1 MIPLALLRYWPYIA
15 IAVLG
20 AGLAIQT
27 ARVDK
32 YQAKVETV
40 QTKLAAANRETATAN
55 ASVERCAANNRHNS
69 EVIEE
74 LQRDRRL
81 ADTLAADEVKRLH
94 AELARKP
101 KTREVIREKACTG
114 PVGDATGALLDIL
127 RERDRDAGNDRDDA
141 VRDGAPEATGSAPRL
156 PR

>member
-1 MIPLALLRYWPYIA
+1 MIFLLRYWPYIA
-15 IAVLG
+15 IAALA
-20 AGLAIQT
+20 AGLAVQT
-27 ARVDK
+27 ARVDAK
-32 YQAKVETV
+32 QARIEAVQAK
-40 QTKLAAANRETATAN
+40 LASANRETATAN
-55 ASVERCAANNRHNS
+55 ASLLRCRTDNEHNS
-69 EVIEE
+69 GVIEE

-114 PVGDATGALLDIL
+114 PVGDATGAVLDLL
-127 RERDRDAGNDRDDA
+127 RERDSDRGVDPDDA
-141 VRDGAPEATGSAPRL
+141 VRDGAAQAAGSTPRL